1 VGFIDCISPSSQERP
16 KMKAFRYNNDI
27 YIRVI
32 PAKSLFNSTLIHE
45 TVNRGDI
52 FAVRVSD
59 SKLTIIP
66 GRADVDHLQDVFPEI
81 RQPLQQKMF
90 ELKNYD

>member
-1 VGFIDCISPSSQERP
+1 
-16 KMKAFRYNNDI
+16 MKAFRYNNDI

-52 FAVRVSD
+52 FAVRISD
-59 SKLTIIP
+59 SRLTIIP
-66 GRADVDHLQDVFPEI
+66 GKAQVEHLPDMMLIESTPSQRV
-81 RQPLQQKMF
+81 M
-90 ELKNYD
+90 NYD